1 MKQVS
6 LKTANKKKLEL
17 KKTAIANLQ
26 MSEDQLRM
34 LVGGV
39 LPTDNGSRINDDETN
54 CTIRTH
60 TKPTTA

>member
-1 MKQVS
+1 MKKVT
-6 LKTANKKKLEL
+6 LNTANTKKLEL

-26 MSEDQLRM
+26 MSDEQLRI
-34 LVGGV
+34 LVGGI
-39 LPTDNGSRINDDETN
+39 LPTDNASRINDDETN